1 MSIGYCNRMAQP
13 KPSAAELA
21 AIQAVWGWFVIR
33 NRDRD
38 VPWMEVVARV
48 QERCPSA
55 SVESIRAEF
64 ESQLR
69 RAERSV

>member
-1 MSIGYCNRMAQP
+1 MDRRE
-13 KPSAAELA
+13 PSTAELA
-21 AIQAVWGWFVIR
+21 AIQAVWDWFIIR

>member
-1 MSIGYCNRMAQP
+1 MAQRG
-13 KPSAAELA
+13 PSAAEKA
-21 AIQAVWGWFVIR
+21 AIQAVWAWFIR

-55 SVESIRAEF
+55 SVEYIRAEF
-64 ESQLR
+64 ENQLR
-69 RAERSV
+69 RAERSG